1 MSEVAVQKDIS
12 IKVDSPSHNRNIARA
27 VQDQEELDQLIKEA
41 GRSPEI
47 ETQEDITEDHQLNKV
62 GTKGDDSDEGLTAEE
77 KTFKKRYGDLRKH
90 SAEKEKDLQ
99 SRLEKLESQ
108 LQLASKKELVL
119 PKSAE
124 EVEAWSRQHPDVAA
138 IVESIADKKAT
149 ERSSNLEKRMKEFE
163 QLRSDAVREK
173 AEAELVNLHP
183 DFEQIRSGDDFH
195 NWAEE
200 QPKWV
205 KDALYENM
213 DDAKSVARVIDLYK
227 QDKGMNKSTA
237 SSSADKAAASSVK
250 ARTRSTPEADQSKK
264 FLSESVVN
272 RMSAKE
278 YARRSD
284 EIMEAIR
291 EGKFTYDMT
300 KKT

>member
-1 MSEVAVQKDIS
+1 MSEVAVQKDIP

-27 VQDQEELDQLIKEA
+27 AQDQEELDQLMKDA
-41 GRSPEI
+41 GRSPEV
-47 ETQEDITEDHQLNKV
+47 ETQEDITEEHPLNKV
-62 GTKGDDSDEGLTAEE
+62 ETKDDDEGLTAEE

-119 PKSAE
+119 PKSTE

-149 ERSSNLEKRMKEFE
+149 ERSSTLEKRMKEFE
-163 QLRSDAVREK
+163 QIRADAVREK

-183 DFEQIRSGDDFH
+183 DFEKIRSGDEFH

-227 QDKGMNKSTA
+227 QDKGINKSTTQ
-237 SSSADKAAASSVK
+237 SSDKAAASSVN

-264 FLSESVVN
+264 YLSESAVN
-272 RMSAKE
+272 RMSPKE

-291 EGKFTYDMT
+291 EGKFTYDMS

>member
-1 MSEVAVQKDIS
+1 MSEVAVQKDIP

-27 VQDQEELDQLIKEA
+27 VQDQEELDQLMKDA
-41 GRSPEI
+41 GRSPEV
-47 ETQEDITEDHQLNKV
+47 ETQEDITEEHPLNKV
-62 GTKGDDSDEGLTAEE
+62 ETKDDDEGLTAEE

-119 PKSAE
+119 PKSTE

-149 ERSSNLEKRMKEFE
+149 ERSSTLEKRMKEFE
-163 QLRSDAVREK
+163 QIRADAVREK

-183 DFEQIRSGDDFH
+183 DFEKIRSGDEFH

-227 QDKGMNKSTA
+227 QDKGMNKPTTQ
-237 SSSADKAAASSVK
+237 SSDKAAASSVN

-264 FLSESVVN
+264 YLSESAVN
-272 RMSAKE
+272 RMSPKE

-284 EIMEAIR
+284 EIMTAIR
-291 EGKFTYDMT
+291 EGKFTYDMS

>member
-1 MSEVAVQKDIS
+1 
-12 IKVDSPSHNRNIARA
+12 
-27 VQDQEELDQLIKEA
+27 L
-41 GRSPEI
+41 
-47 ETQEDITEDHQLNKV
+47 TQ
-62 GTKGDDSDEGLTAEE
+62 TKGKGTGQACAS
-77 KTFKKRYGDLRKH
+77 YSNQSLR
-90 SAEKEKDLQ
+90 KDLQ

-284 EIMEAIR
+284 EIMTAIR

>member
-41 GRSPEI
+41 GRSPEV

-163 QLRSDAVREK
+163 Q
-173 AEAELVNLHP
+173 
-183 DFEQIRSGDDFH
+183 QIGRAH
-195 NWAEE
+195 
-200 QPKWV
+200 V
-205 KDALYENM
+205 
-213 DDAKSVARVIDLYK
+213 
-227 QDKGMNKSTA
+227 
-237 SSSADKAAASSVK
+237 
-250 ARTRSTPEADQSKK
+250 
-264 FLSESVVN
+264 
-272 RMSAKE
+272 
-278 YARRSD
+278 
-284 EIMEAIR
+284 
-291 EGKFTYDMT
+291 
-300 KKT
+300 

>member
-1 MSEVAVQKDIS
+1 MSEVATQKEIP
-12 IKVDSPSHNRNIARA
+12 IKVDSPAHNRNIARA
-27 VQDQEELDQLIKEA
+27 VKDQEELDKLMKDA
-41 GRSPEI
+41 GQSPEV
-47 ETQEDITEDHQLNKV
+47 ETQEDIKEDHPLNKV
-62 GTKGDDSDEGLTAEE
+62 ETKNEDDTENLTAEE
-77 KTFKKRYGDLRKH
+77 KTFKKRYGDLRKYA
-90 SAEKEKDLQ
+90 AEKEKDLQ
-99 SRLEKLESQ
+99 SRLEKLEEQ

-149 ERSSNLEKRMKEFE
+149 ERSSTLEKRMKEFE
-163 QLRSDAVREK
+163 QIRADAVREK
-173 AEAELVNLHP
+173 AEAELINLHP
-183 DFEQIRSGDDFH
+183 DFEKIRSGDEFH

-227 QDKGMNKSTA
+227 QDKGMNKPTTQ
-237 SSSADKAAASSVK
+237 SSDKAAASSVN
-250 ARTRSTPEADQSKK
+250 ARTRSTPEADQTKK
-264 FLSESVVN
+264 YLSESAVN
-272 RMSAKE
+272 RMSPKE

-284 EIMEAIR
+284 EIMTAMR
-291 EGKFTYDMT
+291 EGKFTYDMS

>member
-1 MSEVAVQKDIS
+1 MSEVAVQKDIQ

-27 VQDQEELDQLIKEA
+27 VQDQEELDQLMKDA
-41 GRSPEI
+41 GRSPEV
-47 ETQEDITEDHQLNKV
+47 ETQEDITEEHPLNKV
-62 GTKGDDSDEGLTAEE
+62 ETKDDDEGLTAEE

-119 PKSAE
+119 PKSTE

-149 ERSSNLEKRMKEFE
+149 ERSSTLEKRMKEFE
-163 QLRSDAVREK
+163 QIRADAVREK

-183 DFEQIRSGDDFH
+183 DFEKIRSGDEFH

-227 QDKGMNKSTA
+227 QDKGINKSTTQ
-237 SSSADKAAASSVK
+237 SLDKAAASSVN

-264 FLSESVVN
+264 YLSESAVN
-272 RMSAKE
+272 RMSPKE

-284 EIMEAIR
+284 EIMTAIR
-291 EGKFTYDMT
+291 EGKFTYDMS

>member
-1 MSEVAVQKDIS
+1 MSEVAVQKDIP

-27 VQDQEELDQLIKEA
+27 VQDQEELDQLMKDA
-41 GRSPEI
+41 GRSPEV
-47 ETQEDITEDHQLNKV
+47 ETQEDITEEHPLNKV
-62 GTKGDDSDEGLTAEE
+62 ETKDDDEGLTAEE

-108 LQLASKKELVL
+108 LQLASRKELVL
-119 PKSAE
+119 PKSTE

-138 IVESIADKKAT
+138 IVEAIADKKAT
-149 ERSSNLEKRMKEFE
+149 ERSSTLEKRMKEFE
-163 QLRSDAVREK
+163 QIRADAVREK

-183 DFEQIRSGDDFH
+183 DFEKIRSGDEFH

-227 QDKGMNKSTA
+227 QDKGMNKPTTQ
-237 SSSADKAAASSVK
+237 SSDKAAASSVN

-264 FLSESVVN
+264 YLSESAVN
-272 RMSAKE
+272 RMSPKE

-291 EGKFTYDMT
+291 EGKFTYDMS

>member
-1 MSEVAVQKDIS
+1 MSEVAVQKDIQ

-27 VQDQEELDQLIKEA
+27 VQDQEELDQLMKDA
-41 GRSPEI
+41 GRSPEV
-47 ETQEDITEDHQLNKV
+47 ETQEDIKEDHPLNKV
-62 GTKGDDSDEGLTAEE
+62 ETKSDEDEGLTAEE

-99 SRLEKLESQ
+99 SRLEKLEEQ

-119 PKSAE
+119 PKSTE

-149 ERSSNLEKRMKEFE
+149 ERSSTLEKRMKEFE
-163 QLRSDAVREK
+163 QIRADAVREK
-173 AEAELVNLHP
+173 AEAELINLHP
-183 DFEQIRSGDDFH
+183 DFEKIRSGDEFH

-227 QDKGMNKSTA
+227 QDKGMNKPTTQ
-237 SSSADKAAASSVK
+237 SSDKAAASSVN

-264 FLSESVVN
+264 YLSESAVN
-272 RMSAKE
+272 RMSPKE

-291 EGKFTYDMT
+291 EGKFTYDMS

>member
-1 MSEVAVQKDIS
+1 MSEVAVQKDIP

-27 VQDQEELDQLIKEA
+27 VQDQEELDQLMKDA
-41 GRSPEI
+41 GRSPEV
-47 ETQEDITEDHQLNKV
+47 ETQEDITEEHPLNKV
-62 GTKGDDSDEGLTAEE
+62 ETKDDDEGLTAEE

-119 PKSAE
+119 PKSTE

-149 ERSSNLEKRMKEFE
+149 ERSSTLEKRMKEFE
-163 QLRSDAVREK
+163 QIRADAVREK

-183 DFEQIRSGDDFH
+183 DFEKIRSGDEFH

-227 QDKGMNKSTA
+227 QDKGMNKPTTQ
-237 SSSADKAAASSVK
+237 SSDKAAASSVN

-264 FLSESVVN
+264 YLSESAVN
-272 RMSAKE
+272 RMSPKE

-291 EGKFTYDMT
+291 EGKFTYDMS

>member
-1 MSEVAVQKDIS
+1 MSEVAVQKDIP

-27 VQDQEELDQLIKEA
+27 VQDQEELDQLMKDA
-41 GRSPEI
+41 GRSPEV
-47 ETQEDITEDHQLNKV
+47 ETQEDITEEHPLNKV
-62 GTKGDDSDEGLTAEE
+62 ETKDDDEGLTAEE

-108 LQLASKKELVL
+108 LQLASRKELVL
-119 PKSAE
+119 PKSTE

-149 ERSSNLEKRMKEFE
+149 ERSSTLEKRMKEFE
-163 QLRSDAVREK
+163 QIRADAVREK

-183 DFEQIRSGDDFH
+183 DFEKIRSGDEFH

-227 QDKGMNKSTA
+227 QDKGMNKPTTQ
-237 SSSADKAAASSVK
+237 SSDKAAASSVN

-264 FLSESVVN
+264 YLSESAVN
-272 RMSAKE
+272 RMSPKE

-291 EGKFTYDMT
+291 EGKFTYDMS